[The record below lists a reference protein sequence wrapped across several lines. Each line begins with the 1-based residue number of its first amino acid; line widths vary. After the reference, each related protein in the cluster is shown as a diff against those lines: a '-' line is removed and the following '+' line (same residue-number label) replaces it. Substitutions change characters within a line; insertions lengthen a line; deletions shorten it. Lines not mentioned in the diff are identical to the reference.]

1 MRRLALTAIFS
12 AAFISQALAADMA
25 ARTRPAPAPVMAA
38 PVYNWSGFYIGA
50 HGGYAWG
57 RNDSDSFFASGA
69 LSSSTTRETDGWF
82 AGGQIGAN
90 WQFHPNWLV
99 GVEADLSGANIKGTL
114 TNCTVTGCSTA
125 DSTNDWFGTLRGRLG
140 VVFGPVLVYG
150 TGGGAWMDN
159 SVSRTI
165 TCNGAGCPAVSTASV
180 LVGQTA
186 TASSTLTGWVVG
198 GGVEWGFAPGWTAKL
213 EYQHMEFN
221 YSYDFNYSLAGA
233 FRRIDSDYHVD
244 TIRVGI
250 NYLFNWGGAGPVV
263 ARY

>member
-1 MRRLALTAIFS
+1 MRRLAVAAIIS
-12 AAFISQALAADMA
+12 SAFISQALAADMA
-25 ARTRPAPAPVMAA
+25 VRPAPAPMMAA

-57 RNDSDSFFASGA
+57 RNEADAFDGAGA
-69 LSSSTTRETDGWF
+69 LISTTTRDTDGWF
-82 AGGQIGAN
+82 AGGQVGVN
-90 WQFHPNWLV
+90 WQFHPNWLI
-99 GVEADLSGANIKGTL
+99 GIEGDLSGANIKGAL
-114 TNCTVTGCSTA
+114 TSCTATGCAASA
-125 DSTNDWFGTLRGRLG
+125 STNDWFGTLRGRVGL
-140 VVFGPVLVYG
+140 VFGPLLVYG

-165 TCNGAGCPAVSTASV
+165 TCTGGGCPAVSTPSV
-180 LVGQTA
+180 LVGQVA

-198 GGVEWGFAPGWTAKL
+198 GGIEWGFAPGWTAKL

-221 YSYDFNYSLAGA
+221 YTYDYNYTLAAA
-233 FRRIDSDYHVD
+233 FRRIDSDYHVN

-250 NYLFNWGGAGPVV
+250 NYLFNWGGGPGPVV